1 MTAPGW
7 YPDPSDPAK
16 QIYWDGTAWS
26 GLPSPTEAGKPNAGS
41 APAVVMVAPPKKLNA
56 FFVMLTILSAMPALF
71 FGIGT
76 IVGEGNPIMVFLFIW
91 SAAWTYVWYSL
102 RHR

>member
-16 QIYWDGTAWS
+16 QIYWDGTSWS
-26 GLPSPTEAGKPNAGS
+26 GLPSPGIA
-41 APAVVMVAPPKKLNA
+41 APTVVMANPPKKLNA

-71 FGIGT
+71 FGMGT
-76 IVGEGNPIMVFLFIW
+76 IVGEGNPIMVFLFLW

>member
-26 GLPSPTEAGKPNAGS
+26 GLPSPGG
-41 APAVVMVAPPKKLNA
+41 APAVVMANPPKKLKA

-71 FGIGT
+71 FGIGM
-76 IVGEGNPIMVFLFIW
+76 IAGDGNPIMVFLFFW

>member
-1 MTAPGW
+1 VTAPGW

-26 GLPSPTEAGKPNAGS
+26 GLPSPIESGKPTAGS
-41 APAVVMVAPPKKLNA
+41 APALLMADPAKKLNA
-56 FFVMLTILSAMPALF
+56 FFVMLAVIAAMPTLF
-71 FGIGT
+71 FGVGT
-76 IVGEGNPIMVFLFIW
+76 FASEGNPIMVFAFLW